1 MLTKWRKDN
10 GQWILY
16 LDCRE
21 LGEEELLQIL
31 DEAAEKLRPMTAK
44 VPVLANVE
52 DVILSTEFMEK
63 MKKLGQEVYIKKV
76 DYTAIVGVSG
86 VKKVLLS
93 SYNFLLGQS
102 LKAFDNEENA
112 LEWLVEVQG
121 KTITD

>member
-1 MLTKWRKDN
+1 MLSKWKKSH
-10 GQWILY
+10 GQWVLY

-63 MKKLGQEVYIKKV
+63 MKELGQKVFNEKV

-93 SYNFLLGQS
+93 SYNFLVGRNM
-102 LKAFDNEENA
+102 KAFDNEEDA
-112 LEWLVEVQG
+112 LDWLAVVQG
-121 KTITD
+121 KTITS